1 MTKTTLRTAKLLFL
15 IFLGVSVMFAL
26 FGCGRQKYKLNLDG
40 YGFKSSKTAYAAG
53 EKVTVYYDLIA
64 TDTDY
69 RFWLDDESVKLTQ
82 DYDDRHGYVFT
93 FTMPDHELTLH
104 MSSRNSMEYI
114 PSIRVTF
121 QNEVEEA
128 DVWIL
133 PQTEENLKTSLWGT
147 PSVGKLGAG
156 KSAELFLTEDENAE
170 AWLVRIIDDNKA
182 YYSAQDLKL
191 EDGYSVIFKSEGSKS
206 EAVIEVQDQS
216 GTVVFTA
223 EAFTGVFGAG

>member
-1 MTKTTLRTAKLLFL
+1 MTKTTLRAAKLLFL
-15 IFLGVSVMFAL
+15 FILGVSVMFAL

-147 PSVGKLGAG
+147 PSVGMLGAS
-156 KSAELFLTEDENAE
+156 KSADLLLTEDENAE

-191 EDGYSVIFKSEGSKS
+191 EDGYSVIFKSEGSKF

>member
-1 MTKTTLRTAKLLFL
+1 MTKTTLRAAKLLFL